1 MEPLAPLP
9 NFKIISPLVAR
20 LLAGNP
26 GPFTMQGTNI
36 YLIGCNDS
44 RIMIDV
50 GEGLD
55 CFKDTFNT
63 FIKQNNIKHISHIIL
78 THSHHDH
85 VAGLQSLLSDPNL
98 ANIFHN
104 TIVYKIPTDTK
115 HINNLTEAQ
124 KYAESVSIPPPELV
138 KAQNVTLQILP
149 SPGHTKDHLCLYL
162 HEENA
167 FFSGDSVLGQNYS
180 PVFENLRIFINSLTS
195 NLNFLADKRSAV
207 LYPSHTKD
215 HLCLYLHEENAF
227 FSGDSVLGQNYSPV
241 FENLRIFINSLTSNL
256 KFLNDKRSAV
266 LYPSHGPVVENAYEA
281 ISKLIEHRNKRDCQ
295 IIECLRKAGGLAV
308 LEIVDIIY
316 KDYPSL

>member
-124 KYAESVSIPPPELV
+124 KYAEI
-138 KAQNVTLQILP
+138 QVTIQIKTTV
-149 SPGHTKDHLCLYL
+149 GHTKDHLCLYL

-207 LYPSHTKD
+207 LYPSH
-215 HLCLYLHEENAF
+215 
-227 FSGDSVLGQNYSPV
+227 
-241 FENLRIFINSLTSNL
+241 
-256 KFLNDKRSAV
+256 
-266 LYPSHGPVVENAYEA
+266 GPVVENAYEA

-316 KDYPSL
+316 KDYPESVKPAAANSIVQHLEKLIDENRVEKSGEKFLLVEIKEKL